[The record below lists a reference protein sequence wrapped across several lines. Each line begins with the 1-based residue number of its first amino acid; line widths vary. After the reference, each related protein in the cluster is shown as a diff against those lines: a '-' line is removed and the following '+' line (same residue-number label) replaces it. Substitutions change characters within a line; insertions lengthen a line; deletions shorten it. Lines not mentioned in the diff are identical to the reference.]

1 LSSENIGLNIKI
13 NMEKKDKTKIIVM
26 SQEDID
32 KYNSIIGYRLA
43 RKKRYG
49 KSASQR
55 KQEKNKEKE

>member
-1 LSSENIGLNIKI
+1 
-13 NMEKKDKTKIIVM
+13 MQKKDKTKVVVI
-26 SQEDID
+26 SQEDIN

-55 KQEKNKEKE
+55 KNELKD